1 MIKRLL
7 ILIFLI
13 FLLCGVGAYFL
24 VPWNDVL
31 ERKITAFLHERG
43 IENVA
48 FDIDSVGLHSATIK
62 DISIGTDNPLAL
74 QSVTVQYDPR
84 ELAQGNFQD
93 ISLSGLTVKIIQT
106 ADGWSIAGTEGI
118 LPKKNKESEGPGLSL
133 SDIVDLLPFTKV
145 EARDSILDIEGTSV
159 RTSLPFSLILTKAPE
174 TTLAMTV
181 NASNLTSPASD
192 VALGMIHVDAKP
204 DENRNWAG
212 SWSLESLDFGEV
224 LPVPVLAAKGDL
236 VYTGSVLTVKG
247 NIGDADKTHK
257 AAFDMLVDAVDSAK
271 NKITVSSVSFPFKNG
286 NISSKN
292 IVVPFDRKKNV
303 TVNLTVRKVSLDDL
317 MQTLTQGRVSAT
329 GTVSGN
335 IPVIIRPDGSYTFGK
350 GALKADD
357 KGLLQMPGE
366 LIPGDTEQMTLVRQ
380 ILENLHYS
388 IFSAGVE
395 TSGQNMT
402 VRLSL
407 EGNNPG
413 VYGGRAVKLNVNL
426 TGDVLDFIRQN
437 AMLITKPEQLLKQ
450 EIR

>member
-1 MIKRLL
+1 MIKRLFIL
-7 ILIFLI
+7 ILLI
-13 FLLCGVGAYFL
+13 LLLGGIGAYFL

-31 ERKITAFLHERG
+31 ERRITAFLQGRG
-43 IENVA
+43 IENVT

-62 DISIGTDNPLAL
+62 DIAIGADNPLVL

-84 ELAQGNFQD
+84 ELANGNLQD
-93 ISLSGLTVKIIQT
+93 ISLSGLAVKILQT
-106 ADGWSIAGTEGI
+106 EEGWSIAGTEGI
-118 LPKKNKESEGPGLSL
+118 LPKKEKESDGPGLAL
-133 SDIVDLLPFTKV
+133 SDIVDLLPFKKV
-145 EARDSILDIEGTSV
+145 EIKDSVLDIIGSSV
-159 RTSLPFSLILTKAPE
+159 QTSLPFSLTLTKAPE

-192 VALGMIHVDAKP
+192 VALGIVHINAKP
-204 DENRNWAG
+204 DESRNWAG
-212 SWSLESLDFGEV
+212 DWSLESLDFGEA
-224 LPVPVLAAKGDL
+224 LPLPVLAAKGDL
-236 VYTGSVLTVKG
+236 SYAGSMFTLKG
-247 NIGDADKTHK
+247 NVEDAVKTHK
-257 AAFDMLVDAVDSAK
+257 AAFEALVDTADSSK
-271 NKITVSSVSFPFKNG
+271 SKMTVANVSFPFKG
-286 NISSKN
+286 GSVSSKN

-303 TVNLTVRKVSLDDL
+303 TVALTVRKVSLDDL

-350 GALKADD
+350 GSLKADD

>member
-1 MIKRLL
+1 MIKRLFL
-7 ILIFLI
+7 LI
-13 FLLCGVGAYFL
+13 FLLLLLGGGVAYFL

-31 ERKITAFLHERG
+31 ERKIMSYLQKQG

-48 FDIDSVGLHSATIK
+48 FNIDSVGLHSATIN
-62 DISIGTDNPLAL
+62 DISIGAENPLIL

-84 ELAQGNFQD
+84 ELAEGNLQD
-93 ISLSGLTVKIIQT
+93 ITLSGLTVKVVQT
-106 ADGWSIAGTEGI
+106 EEGWSVAGTEGI
-118 LPKKNKESEGPGLSL
+118 LPKKEKNGAGLAL

-145 EARDSILDIEGTSV
+145 EIRDSVLDIAGTGV
-159 RTSLPFSLILTKAPE
+159 RTSLPFSLILTKTPE
-174 TTLAMTV
+174 TILDMTV
-181 NASNLTSPASD
+181 NAANLTSAASD
-192 VALGMIHVDAKP
+192 VALGVIRITAKP

-212 SWSLESLDFGEV
+212 SWSLESLDFGAA
-224 LPVPVLAAKGDL
+224 LPLPVLAARGDL
-236 VYTGSVLTVKG
+236 SYAGSVLSVKG
-247 NIGDADKTHK
+247 NVDDAAKTHK
-257 AAFDMLVDAVDSAK
+257 AVFDMLVDTADSAK

-286 NISSKN
+286 NVSSKN

-303 TVNLTVRKVSLDDL
+303 TVNLNVRKVSLDDL

-329 GTVSGN
+329 GTVSGSV
-335 IPVIIRPDGSYTFGK
+335 PVIIRPDGSYTLGE
-350 GALKADD
+350 GSLKADD

-366 LIPGDTEQMTLVRQ
+366 MIPGDTEQMTLVRQ

-388 IFSAGVE
+388 IFSAGIE
-395 TSGQNMT
+395 TSGRNMT

-407 EGNNPG
+407 EGNNPD